1 MPKFESLIEAVQ
13 WSGSNW
19 HEMLAFASG
28 DVVSTDG
35 SQLFANIGD
44 VTVQVHEDQWLL
56 RNSRGKFSVMDPDE
70 FVSIYVEV
78 PESEL
83 EDPH

>member
-1 MPKFESLIEAVQ
+1 MTKFESLIEAVQ

-19 HEMLAFASG
+19 HEMLAFAGG

-35 SQLFANIGD
+35 SQLFANLGD
-44 VTVQVHEDQWLL
+44 VTVQVHNDDWLI
-56 RNSRGKFSVMDPDE
+56 RNARNRFSVMHPDE
-70 FVSIYVEV
+70 FALTYIEI

-83 EDPH
+83 AEP